1 MTVNIICDK
10 DDLVGFIGLEAD
22 EGTIKPAGT
31 PGLIEFGA
39 TVEREKLIELR
50 DRLIEMFPI
59 EEKSEDVPEWRRAG
73 EWKEVKLEEARE
85 GDYAEFDKDCTKND
99 RHVVC
104 RVKKS
109 HSGIV
114 ADMDNIIVG
123 NISGLIWFIR
133 NQNGSMG
140 LCMSNLHIWRRL
152 DPHRF
157 DEPKDEGYYATQSGI
172 ILRNDGDGR
181 RNWYLLVD
189 QGRGRFDCANWTEV
203 LDMLADSEFPLVKL
217 TPEILRKAVTE

>member
-10 DDLVGFIGLEAD
+10 DDLVGFIGLEVD
-22 EGTIKPAGT
+22 EGTIKPADT

-39 TVEREKLIELR
+39 TVECEKLIELR

-59 EEKSEDVPEWRRAG
+59 EEKAEDVPEWRRAD
-73 EWKEVKLEEARE
+73 EWKETRE
-85 GDYAEFDKDCTKND
+85 GDYAEFD
-99 RHVVC
+99 
-104 RVKKS
+104 
-109 HSGIV
+109 
-114 ADMDNIIVG
+114 
-123 NISGLIWFIR
+123 
-133 NQNGSMG
+133 
-140 LCMSNLHIWRRL
+140 
-152 DPHRF
+152 
-157 DEPKDEGYYATQSGI
+157 EPKDGGYYATQSGI

-217 TPEILRKAVTE
+217 TPEILRKAVKE